1 MAEENNEKNIE
12 KNSMYIEVENEE
24 EILRLQ
30 QEVIKSNLSI
40 EDVAKIV
47 GKLQKLLELTKHNT
61 NIGLAPSNKDWEWE
75 YAPYQP
81 YQPYQSWTSATPK
94 VEVNNNSGFGTLAN
108 LTSTAAHPVEKVL
121 TAMENVLTSN
131 SSSDKKSTK
140 IRKDIPF

>member
-40 EDVAKIV
+40 EDVTKIV
-47 GKLQKLLELTKHNT
+47 GKLQKLLELTKCNS
-61 NIGLAPSNKDWEWE
+61 NIGLAPSNKDWELE
-75 YAPYQP
+75 FV
-81 YQPYQSWTSATPK
+81 PYQSYQPWMSATPK
-94 VEVNNNSGFGTLAN
+94 VEINNNSGFGTLAN
-108 LTSTAAHPVEKVL
+108 LTSTAAPPVEKVF
-121 TAMENVLTSN
+121 TATENVLTSN

>member
-47 GKLQKLLELTKHNT
+47 GKLQKLLELTKHNS
-61 NIGLAPSNKDWEWE
+61 NIGFTPSNKDWEWE
-75 YAPYQP
+75 YVP
-81 YQPYQSWTSATPK
+81 YQPYQSWQSTIPK
-94 VEVNNNSGFGTLAN
+94 VETGTLAN
-108 LTSTAAHPVEKVL
+108 LTSTTTPPVEKVL
-121 TAMENVLTSN
+121 TAMDNVLTS
-131 SSSDKKSTK
+131 SSSLDKKSTK

>member
-75 YAPYQP
+75 YVP
-81 YQPYQSWTSATPK
+81 YQPYQSWQPTIPK
-94 VEVNNNSGFGTLAN
+94 VETNNSSFGTLAN
-108 LTSTAAHPVEKVL
+108 LTSTAAPPVEKVL

-131 SSSDKKSTK
+131 SSSDKKSTQ

>member
-47 GKLQKLLELTKHNT
+47 GKLQKLLELTKHNS
-61 NIGLAPSNKDWEWE
+61 NIGFTPSNKDWEWE
-75 YAPYQP
+75 YVP
-81 YQPYQSWTSATPK
+81 YQPYQSWQSTIPK
-94 VEVNNNSGFGTLAN
+94 VETGTLAN
-108 LTSTAAHPVEKVL
+108 LTSTTTPPVEKVL
-121 TAMENVLTSN
+121 TAMDSVLTS
-131 SSSDKKSTK
+131 SSPLDKKSTK

>member
-47 GKLQKLLELTKHNT
+47 GKLQKLLELTKCNS
-61 NIGLAPSNKDWEWE
+61 NIILAPSNKDWEWE
-75 YAPYQP
+75 YVPYQP
-81 YQPYQSWTSATPK
+81 YHPWMSTTPK
-94 VEVNNNSGFGTLAN
+94 VEINNNSGFGTLAN
-108 LTSTAAHPVEKVL
+108 LTSTAAPPPVEKVF
-121 TAMENVLTSN
+121 TATENVLTSN

>member
-47 GKLQKLLELTKHNT
+47 GKLQKLLELTKHNS

-108 LTSTAAHPVEKVL
+108 LTSTAAPHVEK
-121 TAMENVLTSN
+121 VLTSN

>member
-1 MAEENNEKNIE
+1 MAEETNEKNIE

-47 GKLQKLLELTKHNT
+47 GKLQKLLELTKHNS
-61 NIGLAPSNKDWEWE
+61 NIGFAPSNKDWEWE
-75 YAPYQP
+75 YVPYQP
-81 YQPYQSWTSATPK
+81 YQHWQSTIPK
-94 VEVNNNSGFGTLAN
+94 VETGTLAN
-108 LTSTAAHPVEKVL
+108 VTSTTTPPVEKVL
-121 TAMENVLTSN
+121 TAMNNVLTSN
-131 SSSDKKSTK
+131 SSSDKKSTQ

>member
-47 GKLQKLLELTKHNT
+47 GKLQKLLELTKCNS
-61 NIGLAPSNKDWEWE
+61 NIGFAPSNKDWEWE
-75 YAPYQP
+75 YVPYQP
-81 YQPYQSWTSATPK
+81 YQPWTSTIPK
-94 VEVNNNSGFGTLAN
+94 VEKNNNSGFGTLAN
-108 LTSTAAHPVEKVL
+108 LTSTAAPPVEK
-121 TAMENVLTSN
+121 VLTSN

>member
-61 NIGLAPSNKDWEWE
+61 NIGLAPSNKDWKLE
-75 YAPYQP
+75 YVP
-81 YQPYQSWTSATPK
+81 YQPYQSWMSTTPK
-94 VEVNNNSGFGTLAN
+94 VWTSNALA
-108 LTSTAAHPVEKVL
+108 SKESPPVEKVL
-121 TAMENVLTSN
+121 TAMDNVLTSN
-131 SSSDKKSTK
+131 SSSDKKPTK

>member
-47 GKLQKLLELTKHNT
+47 GKLQKLLELTKHNS
-61 NIGLAPSNKDWEWE
+61 NIGFASSNKDWEWE
-75 YAPYQP
+75 YVPYQP
-81 YQPYQSWTSATPK
+81 YQPYQPWQSTIPK
-94 VEVNNNSGFGTLAN
+94 VETGTLAN
-108 LTSTAAHPVEKVL
+108 LTSTAAPPVEKIF
-121 TAMENVLTSN
+121 TATENVLISN
-131 SSSDKKSTK
+131 SSSDKKSTQ

>member
-47 GKLQKLLELTKHNT
+47 GKLQKLLELTKHNS
-61 NIGLAPSNKDWEWE
+61 NIGFAPSNKDWEWE
-75 YAPYQP
+75 YVPYQP
-81 YQPYQSWTSATPK
+81 YQYWQSTIPK
-94 VEVNNNSGFGTLAN
+94 VETSTLAN
-108 LTSTAAHPVEKVL
+108 LTSTTTPPVEKVF
-121 TAMENVLTSN
+121 TATENVLTYN
-131 SSSDKKSTK
+131 SLSDKKSTQ

>member
-1 MAEENNEKNIE
+1 MAEKNNEKNIE

-75 YAPYQP
+75 YVP
-81 YQPYQSWTSATPK
+81 YQPYQSWMSTTPK
-94 VEVNNNSGFGTLAN
+94 VETNNNSSFGTLAN
-108 LTSTAAHPVEKVL
+108 LTSTAAPPVEKVL
-121 TAMENVLTSN
+121 TAMEKVLTSN

>member
-47 GKLQKLLELTKHNT
+47 
-61 NIGLAPSNKDWEWE
+61 
-75 YAPYQP
+75 
-81 YQPYQSWTSATPK
+81 
-94 VEVNNNSGFGTLAN
+94 
-108 LTSTAAHPVEKVL
+108 
-121 TAMENVLTSN
+121 
-131 SSSDKKSTK
+131 TK
-140 IRKDIPF
+140 IT

>member
-40 EDVAKIV
+40 EDIAKIV
-47 GKLQKLLELTKHNT
+47 GKLQKLLELTKHNS
-61 NIGLAPSNKDWEWE
+61 NIGFAPSNKDWEWE
-75 YAPYQP
+75 YVPYQP
-81 YQPYQSWTSATPK
+81 YQHWQSIIPK
-94 VEVNNNSGFGTLAN
+94 VETGTLAN
-108 LTSTAAHPVEKVL
+108 LTSTTTPPVEKVL
-121 TAMENVLTSN
+121 TAMNNVLTSN
-131 SSSDKKSTK
+131 SSSDKKSTQ

>member
-47 GKLQKLLELTKHNT
+47 GKLQKLLELTKYNT
-61 NIGLAPSNKDWEWE
+61 NISLAPSNKDWEWE
-75 YAPYQP
+75 YVPYQP
-81 YQPYQSWTSATPK
+81 YQPYQPWMSTTPK
-94 VEVNNNSGFGTLAN
+94 VETGTLAN
-108 LTSTAAHPVEKVL
+108 LTSTATPPVEKVL

>member
-12 KNSMYIEVENEE
+12 KKSMYIEVENEE

-30 QEVIKSNLSI
+30 QEVIKSSLSI

-75 YAPYQP
+75 YVP
-81 YQPYQSWTSATPK
+81 YQPYQSWMSTTPK
-94 VEVNNNSGFGTLAN
+94 VETNNSSFGTLAN
-108 LTSTAAHPVEKVL
+108 LTSTATPPMEEVL

>member
-47 GKLQKLLELTKHNT
+47 GKLQKLLELTKHNS
-61 NIGLAPSNKDWEWE
+61 NIGFAPSNKDWEWE
-75 YAPYQP
+75 YVP
-81 YQPYQSWTSATPK
+81 YQPYQSWTSTTPK

-108 LTSTAAHPVEKVL
+108 LTSTSPLPVEK
-121 TAMENVLTSN
+121 VLTSN

>member
-47 GKLQKLLELTKHNT
+47 GKLQKLLELTKHNS
-61 NIGLAPSNKDWEWE
+61 NIGFAPSNKDWELE
-75 YAPYQP
+75 YVPYQP
-81 YQPYQSWTSATPK
+81 YQHWQSTIPK
-94 VEVNNNSGFGTLAN
+94 VETGTLAN
-108 LTSTAAHPVEKVL
+108 LTSTATPPVEKVL
-121 TAMENVLTSN
+121 TAMENVLTSS
-131 SSSDKKSTK
+131 SSSDKKSTQ

>member
-47 GKLQKLLELTKHNT
+47 GKLQKLLELTKHNS
-61 NIGLAPSNKDWEWE
+61 NISLTPYNKDWELE
-75 YAPYQP
+75 YVPYQP
-81 YQPYQSWTSATPK
+81 YQPWQSTIPK
-94 VEVNNNSGFGTLAN
+94 VETGTLAS
-108 LTSTAAHPVEKVL
+108 LTSTSAPPVEKVL

>member
-12 KNSMYIEVENEE
+12 KNSMYIEIENEE

-40 EDVAKIV
+40 EDIAKVV
-47 GKLQKLLELTKHNT
+47 GKLQKLLELTKCNS
-61 NIGLAPSNKDWEWE
+61 NIGLKPSNKDWEWE
-75 YAPYQP
+75 YVP
-81 YQPYQSWTSATPK
+81 YQPYQSWQSTTPK
-94 VEVNNNSGFGTLAN
+94 VEVNNSGFGTLAN
-108 LTSTAAHPVEKVL
+108 LTSTATPPVEKVL

>member
-47 GKLQKLLELTKHNT
+47 GKLQKLLELTKCNS
-61 NIGLAPSNKDWEWE
+61 NIGFAPSNKDWEWE
-75 YAPYQP
+75 YVP
-81 YQPYQSWTSATPK
+81 YQPYQSWMSTTPK
-94 VEVNNNSGFGTLAN
+94 VEANNNSGFGTLAN
-108 LTSTAAHPVEKVL
+108 LTSTSPLPVEK
-121 TAMENVLTSN
+121 VLTSN

>member
-1 MAEENNEKNIE
+1 MAKENNEKNIE

-47 GKLQKLLELTKHNT
+47 GKLQKLLELTKCNS
-61 NIGLAPSNKDWEWE
+61 NIGLASYNKDWELE
-75 YAPYQP
+75 YVPYQP
-81 YQPYQSWTSATPK
+81 YQPYQPWTSTTPK
-94 VEVNNNSGFGTLAN
+94 VEVNNSGFGTLAS
-108 LTSTAAHPVEKVL
+108 LTSTAPLPVEK
-121 TAMENVLTSN
+121 VLTSN

>member
-47 GKLQKLLELTKHNT
+47 GKLQKLLELTKHNS
-61 NIGLAPSNKDWEWE
+61 NIGFAPSNKDWELE
-75 YAPYQP
+75 YVPYQH
-81 YQPYQSWTSATPK
+81 WTSTTPK
-94 VEVNNNSGFGTLAN
+94 VEVNNSGFGTLAN
-108 LTSTAAHPVEKVL
+108 LTSTATPPVEKVL
-121 TAMENVLTSN
+121 TSMENVLTSN

>member
-1 MAEENNEKNIE
+1 MTEENNEKNIE

-47 GKLQKLLELTKHNT
+47 GKLQKLLELTKHNS
-61 NIGLAPSNKDWEWE
+61 NIGLVSSNKDWECE
-75 YAPYQP
+75 FVP

-94 VEVNNNSGFGTLAN
+94 VEINNSGFGTLAN
-108 LTSTAAHPVEKVL
+108 LTSTAAPPVEKVF

>member
-75 YAPYQP
+75 QVP
-81 YQPYQSWTSATPK
+81 YQPYQSWQPTIPK
-94 VEVNNNSGFGTLAN
+94 VETNNSSFGTLAN
-108 LTSTAAHPVEKVL
+108 LTSTAAPPVEKVL

-140 IRKDIPF
+140 IRKDIPFQYC

>member
-1 MAEENNEKNIE
+1 MAEEKNEKNIE
-12 KNSMYIEVENEE
+12 KNSMYIYIEVENEE

-47 GKLQKLLELTKHNT
+47 GKLQKLLELTKCNS
-61 NIGLAPSNKDWEWE
+61 NIGLAPSNKDWELE
-75 YAPYQP
+75 FVPYQP
-81 YQPYQSWTSATPK
+81 YQPWMSTTPK
-94 VEVNNNSGFGTLAN
+94 VEINNNSGFGTLAN
-108 LTSTAAHPVEKVL
+108 LTSTAA
-121 TAMENVLTSN
+121 TENVLTSN

>member
-40 EDVAKIV
+40 EDVTKIV
-47 GKLQKLLELTKHNT
+47 GKLQKLLELTKCNS
-61 NIGLAPSNKDWEWE
+61 NIGFKSSNKDWEWE
-75 YAPYQP
+75 FVPYQP
-81 YQPYQSWTSATPK
+81 WQSTIPK
-94 VEVNNNSGFGTLAN
+94 VETNNSGFGTLAN
-108 LTSTAAHPVEKVL
+108 LTSTSAPPVEKVF
-121 TAMENVLTSN
+121 TATENVLASN

>member
-30 QEVIKSNLSI
+30 QEAIKSNLSI

-47 GKLQKLLELTKHNT
+47 GKLQKLLELTKCNS
-61 NIGLAPSNKDWEWE
+61 NIGFAQSNKDCELE
-75 YAPYQP
+75 YVP
-81 YQPYQSWTSATPK
+81 YQPYQSWQSTIPK
-94 VEVNNNSGFGTLAN
+94 VETGTLAN
-108 LTSTAAHPVEKVL
+108 LTSTPAPPVEKVL
-121 TAMENVLTSN
+121 TAMENVLTYN
-131 SSSDKKSTK
+131 SSSDKKSTQ

>member
-1 MAEENNEKNIE
+1 MAEENKEKNIE

-47 GKLQKLLELTKHNT
+47 GKLQKLLELTKHNS
-61 NIGLAPSNKDWEWE
+61 NIGFTPSNKDWELE
-75 YAPYQP
+75 YVPYQP
-81 YQPYQSWTSATPK
+81 YQHWTSTIPK
-94 VEVNNNSGFGTLAN
+94 VETGTLAN
-108 LTSTAAHPVEKVL
+108 LTSTATPPVEKVL
-121 TAMENVLTSN
+121 TAMENVLASN
-131 SSSDKKSTK
+131 SSSDKKSTQ

>member
-40 EDVAKIV
+40 EDIAKIV
-47 GKLQKLLELTKHNT
+47 GKLQKLLELTKHNS
-61 NIGLAPSNKDWEWE
+61 NISLAPSNKDWEWE
-75 YAPYQP
+75 YVP
-81 YQPYQSWTSATPK
+81 YQPYQSWQPTIPK
-94 VEVNNNSGFGTLAN
+94 VETNNSSFGTLAN
-108 LTSTAAHPVEKVL
+108 LTSTAAPPVEKVL